1 MDGFIVID
9 KPAGMTSHDVVR
21 TVRRIAGQKKV
32 GHTGTLD
39 PFATGVL
46 PVALGEGTKA
56 IPFLDEAVKEY
67 RALMRLGAATDT
79 QDCTGTVIREGE
91 WRELTEERVR
101 ETAALFTGRLLQVP
115 PMYSALKRDGVPL
128 YRLARRGEEVARE
141 AREIEIHELVI
152 EEVALPDVAFRV
164 RCSRGTYVRTL
175 ASDLGERLGCG
186 AHLVELCRTL
196 SGPFGIDA
204 AVSLDRLAHLARSGE
219 LATALLSPHA
229 ALSHLRDLPLTA
241 AGAEKVRRGIV
252 PAEED
257 CPVPLTS
264 MASRPE
270 RVRLS
275 FGGSLV
281 AVAETCGGETGR
293 FHLLRVFNELSPL
306 HGPELVVKRQVAEL
320 FSEADDGNRSR

>member
-21 TVRRIAGQKKV
+21 AVRRIAGQKKV

-67 RALMRLGAATDT
+67 RAVMRLGAATDT
-79 QDCTGTVIREGE
+79 QDCTGTVIREGV
-91 WRELTEERVR
+91 WRDLTPEAVR
-101 ETAALFTGRLLQVP
+101 AAATLFVGRLLQVP

-128 YRLARRGEEVARE
+128 YRLARRGEEVARD

-152 EEVALPDVAFRV
+152 EEVAFPDVAFRV

-175 ASDLGERLGCG
+175 AHDMGERLGCG
-186 AHLVELCRTL
+186 AHLVALCRTM

-204 AVSLDRLAHLARSGE
+204 AVSLDRLDLLARCGE
-219 LATALLSPHA
+219 LGAALLSPFA
-229 ALSHLRDLPLTA
+229 VLSHLRDLPLTA
-241 AGAEKVRRGIV
+241 AGAAKVRRGIA
-252 PAEED
+252 PTQDD
-257 CPVPLTS
+257 CLAPLVS
-264 MASRPE
+264 GAGCPE

-275 FGGSLV
+275 CGGSLV
-281 AVAETCGGETGR
+281 AVAETRGGETGR
-293 FHLLRVFNELSPL
+293 MGLLRVFNEVSTL
-306 HGPELVVKRQVAEL
+306 HDPELVVNSHVAEL
-320 FSEADDGNRSR
+320 SP

>member
-21 TVRRIAGQKKV
+21 AVRRIAGQKKV

-67 RALMRLGAATDT
+67 RAVMRLGAATDT

-91 WRELTEERVR
+91 WRDMTTQALR
-101 ETAALFTGRLLQVP
+101 EAAALFTGRLLQVP

-128 YRLARRGEEVARE
+128 YRLARRGEEVVRE
-141 AREIEIHELVI
+141 PRPVDIHELVI
-152 EEVALPDVAFRV
+152 EEVALPDVVFRV

-186 AHLVELCRTL
+186 AHLVTLRRTM
-196 SGPFGIDA
+196 SGLFGIDA
-204 AVSLDRLAHLARSGE
+204 AVSLDRFDLLARSGQS
-219 LATALLSPHA
+219 AAALLSPYE
-229 ALSHLRDLPLTA
+229 ALAHLRDLPLTA
-241 AGAEKVRRGIV
+241 AGAEKVLRGIV
-252 PAEED
+252 PADD
-257 CPVPLTS
+257 CFAAPFTGIAGQS
-264 MASRPE
+264 E

-275 FGGSLV
+275 RDGVLV
-281 AVAETCGGETGR
+281 AVAECHAAGPDGMR
-293 FHLLRVFNELSPL
+293 LLRVFNELSPL

-320 FSEADDGNRSR
+320 SP